1 MHKRLIGFSRFAVFL
16 LVSGC
21 GGGGRDTTAPPGP
34 IASVTVGGPAT
45 NVVVNGTLQLS
56 ATPKDANG
64 TTLSGLPAASWAS
77 SNTAAATVGASTGL
91 VTGVAVG
98 STNITA
104 TISGIVS
111 APKAI
116 TVSVAAATAT
126 VVANTS
132 QQFQPP
138 QVDITAGGTVTWT
151 FQALTHNVTF
161 DPGAAGTPAN
171 TGDQTNTSVS
181 RTFTTAGT
189 FTYHCTLHAGMN
201 GSVIVH

>member
-1 MHKRLIGFSRFAVFL
+1 MHKRSIGFSGFAVFL

-21 GGGGRDTTAPPGP
+21 GGGGDTTAPPGP

-64 TTLSGLPAASWAS
+64 TTLSGLPAATWAS
-77 SNTAAATVGASTGL
+77 SNTSVATVGASTGV

-116 TVSVAAATAT
+116 TVSVPPANATVAAT
-126 VVANTS
+126 TS
-132 QQFQPP
+132 QTFDPA
-138 QVDITAGGTVTWT
+138 QVDITAGGTVTWA
-151 FQALTHNVTF
+151 FSSLTHNVTF
-161 DPGAAGTPAN
+161 TTSAAGTPAN
-171 TGDQTNTSVS
+171 TGDQTSTNVS
-181 RTFTTAGT
+181 RVFTTAGT
-189 FTYHCTLHAGMN
+189 FTYHCTSHPGMN
-201 GSVIVH
+201 GTVIVH